1 MGRRTCAAP
10 AARAGSATPHGAR
23 RPQRAFKRILV
34 DMWRVAA
41 LVAVISGG
49 FHVSDAGDVMPAARE
64 YLDSRYTPDVEH
76 GYCIT
81 KWHKATD
88 STGHAMPVVDEVVAA
103 ANERE
108 NTELGVQ
115 FDCGTMPTLHTHP
128 PRFPTP
134 SGSDIAKG
142 IVRGGLP
149 FIVIQSGRDTFNF
162 WVVDDRL

>member
-1 MGRRTCAAP
+1 MWRAVALIAAVSGGLHAFDDGDLMP
-10 AARAGSATPHGAR
+10 AARAYLATRYSA
-23 RPQRAFKRILV
+23 
-34 DMWRVAA
+34 
-41 LVAVISGG
+41 
-49 FHVSDAGDVMPAARE
+49 E
-64 YLDSRYTPDVEH
+64 VEH

-88 STGHAMPVVDEVVAA
+88 ATGHVIPVVDEVVDA
-103 ANERE
+103 E
-108 NTELGVQ
+108 NQHENSELGVQ
-115 FDCGTMPTLHTHP
+115 FDCGTLPTLHTHP

-162 WVVDDRL
+162 WVVADRL

>member
-1 MGRRTCAAP
+1 
-10 AARAGSATPHGAR
+10 
-23 RPQRAFKRILV
+23 
-34 DMWRVAA
+34 MWRVAA
-41 LVAVISGG
+41 LVAVVSGG
-49 FHVSDAGDVMPAARE
+49 LHVFDAGDVTPAARE
-64 YLDSRYTPDVEH
+64 YLASRYTPDVEH

-88 STGHAMPVVDEVVAA
+88 STGHAMPVVDQVVAA
-103 ANERE
+103 DNERE

-128 PRFPTP
+128 PRFPAP

-142 IVRGGLP
+142 IVRSGLP

>member
-1 MGRRTCAAP
+1 MMWRAVALAGVVLGSLNAFDDGDLTP
-10 AARAGSATPHGAR
+10 TARAY
-23 RPQRAFKRILV
+23 L
-34 DMWRVAA
+34 
-41 LVAVISGG
+41 
-49 FHVSDAGDVMPAARE
+49 AG
-64 YLDSRYTPDVEH
+64 RYVPDVEH

-88 STGHAMPVVDEVVAA
+88 AAGRVIPVVDEVVEAE
-103 ANERE
+103 NQRE
-108 NTELGVQ
+108 NSELGVQ

-162 WVVDDRL
+162 WVVADRL